1 MSDIGELE
9 SNIKILM
16 IMLSECAKLVIEND
30 SFQTIRNKI
39 QPLLIN
45 LNATNLEAFFKE
57 CKKHNSTNILYL
69 IDMDDL
75 FLSRNCKELC
85 QYMLDNFND
94 YLDVYDLEDKLMP
107 YDTDEVNT
115 DQLWK
120 LEMIQEYIHKRENNT
135 E

>member
-1 MSDIGELE
+1 MSDIDELK

-16 IMLSECAKLVIEND
+16 IMLSESAKLIIEND
-30 SFQTIRNKI
+30 LFQTVRDKI
-39 QPLLIN
+39 QSLLIN
-45 LNATNLEAFFKE
+45 LNAAYLEAFFKE
-57 CKKHNSTNILYL
+57 CKKHNSTNILIL

-107 YDTDEVNT
+107 SDTDEVNT
-115 DQLWK
+115 NHLWK
-120 LEMIQEYIHKRENNT
+120 LEMIQEFIHKRENNT